1 MKQFANGRPGKDW
14 FKAFMKRNNLSLKK
28 ANMISVARKSA
39 TGNPFVINDFYD
51 ILEKAFEK
59 NNYKPEQIW
68 NCDES
73 GFPND
78 PGKCKVV
85 SVKGK
90 TAFKVT
96 CGARRENI
104 TTLAVVNAAGRALDP
119 LVIFGGKNMQS
130 TWQGDKALPKTF
142 YGISETGWMT
152 SEVFVEWFNRFC
164 ELVKERPLLLIFD
177 GHMTHVT
184 LGVIEKAVEENVVLL
199 KLPPHATDVLQ
210 PLDVSCFGPLKRLW
224 EQRLN
229 AWINEFG
236 VSEPIRKGTF
246 VNKLCEVWHQGLS
259 ASNIKA
265 GFECTGI
272 FPIDR
277 KKYPEHRYD
286 ARLLKRYNVWV
297 AAGKP
302 EDLQDELATAISTP
316 KKLPSPLE
324 ETISGNNNMLISC
337 KII

>member
-1 MKQFANGRPGKDW
+1 MREFETCANLTRLD
-14 FKAFMKRNNLSLKK
+14 
-28 ANMISVARKSA
+28 
-39 TGNPFVINDFYD
+39 Y
-51 ILEKAFEK
+51 
-59 NNYKPEQIW
+59 
-68 NCDES
+68 
-73 GFPND
+73 
-78 PGKCKVV
+78 
-85 SVKGK
+85 

-119 LVIFGGKNMQS
+119 LVIFAGKNMQS
-130 TWQGDKALPKTF
+130 TWRGDKALPKTF

-164 ELVKERPLLLIFD
+164 QLVKVHPLLLIFD
-177 GHMTHVT
+177 GHMMHVS
-184 LGVIEKAVEENVVLL
+184 LDVIEKAVEENVVLL

-236 VSEPIRKGTF
+236 VSEPIRKGIF

-286 ARLLKRYNVWV
+286 ARLLKRYNAWV
-297 AAGKP
+297 AAGGTSK
-302 EDLQDELATAISTP
+302 S
-316 KKLPSPLE
+316 
-324 ETISGNNNMLISC
+324 SG
-337 KII
+337 